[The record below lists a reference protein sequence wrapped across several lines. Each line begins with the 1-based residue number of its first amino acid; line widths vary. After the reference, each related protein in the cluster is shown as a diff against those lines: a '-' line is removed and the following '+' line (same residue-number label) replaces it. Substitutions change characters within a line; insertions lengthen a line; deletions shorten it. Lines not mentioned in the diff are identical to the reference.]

1 MFKNLMPADW
11 QDFLKEE
18 FEKDYFKK
26 LENNY
31 FNAKKNGAVIFPPE
45 HLIFNAFHLTPLNAV
60 KIVLL
65 GQDPYFKENQ
75 AMGLSFSV
83 PKNTKTPPSLKNI
96 FKELKADLNIEL
108 KENGD
113 LTKWAKSG
121 VLLCNAILTVEKA
134 SPLKHKK
141 LGWENFTDA
150 IIFKLSKEKE
160 NLVFLLWGKFAQS
173 KKHLIDS
180 QKHLVLEAAHPSPLA
195 RVGFLGCRH
204 FSKANDYLLKN
215 GKTPIAW

>member
-1 MFKNLMPADW
+1 M
-11 QDFLKEE
+11 
-18 FEKDYFKK
+18 
-26 LENNY
+26 
-31 FNAKKNGAVIFPPE
+31 
-45 HLIFNAFHLTPLNAV
+45 
-60 KIVLL
+60 
-65 GQDPYFKENQ
+65 
-75 AMGLSFSV
+75 
-83 PKNTKTPPSLKNI
+83 
-96 FKELKADLNIEL
+96 NIEL

-121 VLLCNAILTVEKA
+121 VLLCNAILTVEKD